1 MKHWMNIIFRQHVLG
16 WGNIS
21 NQRLV
26 EVHGHSVRSLRQNS
40 GVINPKQLKT
50 HAVLDPGSPERA
62 LYLHDLLRLD
72 MTQMT
77 ALIQFDSHVFD
88 GRTKSISRLV
98 QNEHHA
104 RVGPKMTQSSKRA
117 SGE

>member
-1 MKHWMNIIFRQHVLG
+1 MVIQYVVSAK
-16 WGNIS
+16 
-21 NQRLV
+21 
-26 EVHGHSVRSLRQNS
+26 NS